1 MCDTECMNIFI
12 AEVIKVNNEIKSI
25 ISELEV
31 IYDFYQDK
39 FSLKRVKSYILS
51 MPEGTKIVKVNSGN
65 VTIFDESVVLPVAEF
80 SDETAAVGLLQINH
94 TTVQNRQKS
103 DIADDSKRVAVLVN
117 RLISL
122 VEPKKN

>member
-1 MCDTECMNIFI
+1 MNIFI